1 MTFSPEEGLPE
12 PGQLL
17 AASLT
22 RPLTAS
28 EQAYLDAWA
37 ASSATARE
45 EIARTREAWMAM
57 GLAAED
63 PAVRAMRQ
71 TARREAGLDRVA
83 APRSLVRRPV
93 AAGLGLA
100 AAAALAVGVTLATRI
115 ETRVFTAPDHA
126 PARLTLTDGSHV
138 ILSPG
143 GRLESRFSLGERD
156 VALRRGDAYFAVA
169 HNPRRPFVVAASG
182 RTLTVLGTRFNVAG
196 GQRLTVSLVEGS
208 LRVSQA
214 GAPSVV
220 LRPGERYVETGPV
233 AGAVQAGDVSGD
245 AAWTSGRV
253 VLTSATLGQAAE
265 RLSRAAGRRVE
276 LTDPALANLR
286 LSGSLR
292 IERMSDVAAGLE
304 ALLPVKTRLTREGDL
319 FISPAPKSSQDG

>member
-1 MTFSPEEGLPE
+1 MTISPEEGLPD

-45 EIARTREAWMAM
+45 EIARTREAWMAL

-71 TARREAGLDRVA
+71 AARREAGLDRVA
-83 APRSLVRRPV
+83 APRSLVRRLV
-93 AAGLGLA
+93 IAGLGLA
-100 AAAALAVGVTLATRI
+100 VAAALAVGVTLSTRV

-126 PARLTLTDGSHV
+126 AAHLTLTDGSRV
-138 ILSPG
+138 TLSPG
-143 GRLESRFSLGERD
+143 GRLESRFTLGARD
-156 VALRRGDAYFAVA
+156 VALRKGDAYFEVA
-169 HNPRRPFVVAASG
+169 HNARRPFTVAASG

-196 GQRLTVSLVEGS
+196 GRRLTVSLVEGS

-220 LRPGERYVETGPV
+220 LRPGERYVETAPA
-233 AGAVQAGDVSGD
+233 AGAVQAGDVAGD

-253 VLTSATLGQAAE
+253 VLTGATLAQAAE

-276 LTDPALANLR
+276 LTDPALSNLR

-319 FISPAPKSSQDG
+319 FISPGVKSS